1 MNWNFGAGFFS
12 PHNLSR
18 AGLVAGA
25 GLGASALAPQDA
37 EGAVYSKDGRRLLNL
52 LDNASKGALPTNEP
66 LFEFQERLPKQVFAN
81 AKANGGDLKTRHL
94 AATRNNIQH
103 YWNERH
109 SHMSNEQ
116 IEDLVESLVTGQQRF
131 YVKANEPYAQSIA
144 VLGPEKTGVRGSLA
158 PAGNYTFLHQVNP
171 LSNKRLLKM
180 KSLSETPDGSAVHPL
195 AHISSGERPTQ
206 QAISADGISKINIAD
221 FSVPAK
227 VKLPTAAIGT
237 GIGAGLTLAPGEALG
252 WGPGGL
258 RTAEL
263 RPGEY
268 GADRTGELHP
278 SDIGGNITGDLRFSG
293 ALPSAENMNSFT
305 AQAGDLV
312 RQAGLGAR
320 GVLEGLGAGLT
331 LGLSDPGRGLADL
344 AGLPSPKN
352 STEQERVDLNRTF
365 AELAGTGLLGAGLAK
380 APGAAVSSI
389 GRGLSSDPVSDALL
403 TLADKNFDSML
414 DYGNKIMDR
423 MESYGLDLDDE

>member
-1 MNWNFGAGFFS
+1 MGEV
-12 PHNLSR
+12 L
-18 AGLVAGA
+18 
-25 GLGASALAPQDA
+25 D
-37 EGAVYSKDGRRLLNL
+37 SKD
-52 LDNASKGALPTNEP
+52 
-66 LFEFQERLPKQVFAN
+66 
-81 AKANGGDLKTRHL
+81 
-94 AATRNNIQH
+94 AA
-103 YWNERH
+103 
-109 SHMSNEQ
+109 
-116 IEDLVESLVTGQQRF
+116 V
-131 YVKANEPYAQSIA
+131 VKNWQ
-144 VLGPEKTGVRGSLA
+144 EKTGKGVHADYGILIPNQKDPTFVPFYLGKQNNIVFKTLFSPSKGQMKKAGYGKEGGLLPLISRSQEA
-158 PAGNYTFLHQVNP
+158 PSTQRMPLSAVNP
-171 LSNKRLLKM
+171 QPAH
-180 KSLSETPDGSAVHPL
+180 EEIL
-195 AHISSGERPTQ
+195 ATQSSGVKEN
-206 QAISADGISKINIAD
+206 AIS
-221 FSVPAK
+221 
-227 VKLPTAAIGT
+227 AAIGT